1 MSDQPLDAI
10 RRRAAARA
18 ERAFR
23 ALVLVGVLTLPV
35 MGLGVFFL
43 ISAFVH
49 RAAGRA
55 LGARGVV
62 VPAVLQ
68 RHYLRVGEDMA
79 ARLVSRGTLA
89 GMLAVVAQVARLVPA
104 ILENYAFTLEGR
116 EREVAKYFFADE
128 VPVTNPDG
136 SLSALVDPLHPRL
149 HHWLICR

>member
-1 MSDQPLDAI
+1 MSDASLDAI
-10 RRRAAARA
+10 RRRAAARG

-23 ALVLVGVLTLPV
+23 GLLVVGVLTLPV

-68 RHYLRVGEDMA
+68 RHYLGVGEDMA
-79 ARLVSRGTLA
+79 ARLAGRGNVA
-89 GMLAVVAQVARLVPA
+89 GMQAVVAQVARVVPA
-104 ILENYAFTLEGR
+104 ILENYAFTLAGR

-128 VPVTNPDG
+128 VPETNADG
-136 SLSALVDPLHPRL
+136 TLSVLVDPMHPRL